1 MTTLIIYSGGSRGTA
16 RGGGGS
22 LLFLDQ
28 TEARRRDE
36 GLQQSLSLFG
46 KVNFHPVKFCC
57 YNSNSLDFVLLQS
70 GLRFVLYFFRLC
82 LFWRKFNSK

>member
-1 MTTLIIYSGGSRGTA
+1 MDPGELPGGA
-16 RGGGGS
+16 GGS

-36 GLQQSLSLFG
+36 GLQQSLSLLG

-57 YNSNSLDFVLLQS
+57 YNSNSLDLFQFS
-70 GLRFVLYFFRLC
+70 RFCSFAVVFEVCSLFFSSLPF
-82 LFWRKFNSK
+82 LAQI